1 MESKMHFKYD
11 KISDFLIKLSSNIE
25 IASCICFGLDL
36 NVGPQ
41 VSEIIPYL
49 EQHAIRAP
57 ITERLEEDLSKSIS
71 KHHTTLLHD
80 DSSSLTSWLNYVRP
94 SHDICFINCVGS
106 DAERP
111 RLVRDLLIYNIKQ
124 ETKFIV
130 LQNDSWHSAE
140 VPMFDN
146 TAYSLLNLNIGNRL
160 YTLFY
165 LDIVYKLLDNTSDKN

>member
-1 MESKMHFKYD
+1 MHFKYD
-11 KISDFLIKLSSNIE
+11 KMSDFLLKLSSSIE
-25 IASCICFGLDL
+25 IASCICYGLDL

-49 EQHAIRAP
+49 EHHAIRAP
-57 ITERLEEDLSKSIS
+57 ITERLEEDLSKSIN

-80 DSSSLTSWLNYVRP
+80 DSSYLTSWLNYVRP
-94 SHDICFINCVGS
+94 SHDLSIINVVGS
-106 DAERP
+106 EAERP

-130 LQNDSWHSAE
+130 LNDQSWHSTE

-146 TAYSLLNLNIGNRL
+146 TPYSLIQLNIENTV
-160 YTLFY
+160 YSLFY
-165 LDIVYKLLDNTSDKN
+165 LDIVYNTLDNTSDKN